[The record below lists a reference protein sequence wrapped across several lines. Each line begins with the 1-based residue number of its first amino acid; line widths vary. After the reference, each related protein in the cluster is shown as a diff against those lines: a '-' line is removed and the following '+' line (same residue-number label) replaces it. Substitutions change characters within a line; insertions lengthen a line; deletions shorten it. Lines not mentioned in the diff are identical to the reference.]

1 MNGCRICLL
10 VCIALMLSKP
20 AFTEEARKEEW
31 VAKASDKIKDAL
43 KDGDAKDEM
52 AKAILKYTHHSG
64 SSPKIDSI
72 ETAKSLDDQSTL
84 ITTFTLKWKG
94 GLTHA
99 KYTTVIT
106 WKCNQT
112 KHITATVSKDDAL
125 TSVSDENKLK
135 LDKHFSEW
143 FDKLFPP
150 KPRE

>member
-1 MNGCRICLL
+1 MIAAR
-10 VCIALMLSKP
+10 VCILFVVIASLRP
-20 AFTEEARKEEW
+20 AYGEDAKSAKEDWIE
-31 VAKASDKIKDAL
+31 KAADKVKDSL
-43 KDGDAKDEM
+43 KDSDTKEDL

-64 SSPKIDSI
+64 SSPKIDSV
-72 ETAKSLDDQSTL
+72 ETAKSLDEQPAL
-84 ITTFTLKWKG
+84 ITTITLKWKG

-112 KHITATVSKDDAL
+112 KHLSTAVSKDDAL
-125 TSVSDENKLK
+125 TSVSEEDKLK

-150 KPRE
+150 KPR